1 MLGDYPTHRRLV
13 RDLVVESEVAAV
25 FVDYTPSPEAKYPQA
40 VDEIYA
46 AVKWVAEND
55 AELDLD
61 RRRMA
66 LVGNSAGGNMALA
79 AAFFTLVW
87 SIVPFVTKRARVGR
101 VVIVPSSETP

>member
-1 MLGDYPTHRRLV
+1 MLGDYPTHRRLI

-79 AAFFTLVW
+79 AALLAKKRHAP
-87 SIVPFVTKRARVGR
+87 PFGR
-101 VVIVPSSETP
+101 WCCCGP